1 MAVSALLV
9 VAGCRQESSEKVFVS
24 VGDSHLTESRLMAA
38 LPPNVTPTDS
48 AIIIDEFIKR
58 WVLQQVLL
66 QKAELN
72 LSDVDQDID
81 AAVEE
86 YRTSLIVE
94 RYQQKVVASFFNP
107 VITDSAITDYYEDMK
122 HNFKLHD
129 NIIKGVFAVVPD
141 DAKVKR
147 RIKKLLSSDK
157 VDNAAELEQYLFK
170 NASKYEISM
179 DKWMPMSYIRSY
191 MPKDMLK
198 NEQSVLRSKK
208 LTEYVE
214 GDNAYYFL
222 VTDHIFSDGISP
234 LEFVKDQIY
243 TILLNKE
250 KIMFI
255 KKIKSELLDEAHKN
269 NSIKYYNNN

>member
-1 MAVSALLV
+1 VSALLV

-48 AIIIDEFIKR
+48 AIIIDEFIRR

-66 QKAELN
+66 QKAQLN

-81 AAVEE
+81 AAVDE

-107 VITDSAITDYYEDMK
+107 VITDSAIIDYYEDMK

-141 DAKVKR
+141 DAKVKS
-147 RIKKLLSSDK
+147 RIKKLLSY
-157 VDNAAELEQYLFK
+157 DNAAELEQYLFK

-179 DKWMPMSYIRSY
+179 DKWMPMSYVRSY
-191 MPKDMLK
+191 MPKEMLK

-243 TILLNKE
+243 TILLNRE

>member
-1 MAVSALLV
+1 MSALLV

>member
-1 MAVSALLV
+1 MSALLV

-141 DAKVKR
+141 DAMVKR